1 MNPIATAR
9 LFDWSA
15 AFVHPV
21 TLGLTVG
28 LVVALLLAPVV
39 IWALARA
46 GSIGP
51 DLRRELFRR
60 YWSWLLIVPLLL
72 VPILLGA
79 FWTIT
84 GIGIL
89 SVLCYREYS
98 RATGL
103 FREKLLSLVL
113 VAGIIALSLA
123 TLDNWYRLFAALT
136 PLTVAALAA
145 VALLADRPQG
155 YIQRVGLA
163 VLGFLLFGTALTHL
177 AWFANDRNYRPYLI
191 LIILSVEANDVF
203 AFCCGK
209 LFGRRKLAPHTSP
222 NKTVAGALGA
232 VLLTTSLVIGVGWF
246 LFAPDMLSGHGVTR
260 IQELRYLAL
269 FGALISVVG
278 QLGDLMLSAIK
289 RDIGIKDMGA
299 VIPGHGGLLDRF
311 DSLIL
316 VAPAAFHYANYLAG
330 IGLDRPIK
338 IFSGG
343 GS

>member
-1 MNPIATAR
+1 MNPIAKAR
-9 LFDWSA
+9 LFDCGA
-15 AFVHPV
+15 AFAHPI
-21 TLGLTVG
+21 TLGVTIG
-28 LVVALLLAPVV
+28 LILVLALAPVIIV
-39 IWALARA
+39 ALARA
-46 GSIGP
+46 GFIGP
-51 DLRRELFRR
+51 NLRAELFRR
-60 YWSWLLIVPLLL
+60 YWSWLVIVPLLL

-79 FWTIT
+79 FWTIA

-113 VAGIIALSLA
+113 AAGIVGLALA
-123 TLDNWYRLFAALT
+123 TLDNWYRLFVALT

-163 VLGFLLFGTALTHL
+163 VLGFFLFGTALAHL
-177 AWFANDRNYRPYLI
+177 AWFANDGNYRPYLI
-191 LIILSVEANDVF
+191 LIILGVEANDVF

-232 VLLTTSLVIGVGWF
+232 IFLTTMLVVVVGWF
-246 LFAPDMLSGHGVTR
+246 LFPAEVIAAHGVTR
-260 IQELRYLAL
+260 LQELRYLAV
-269 FGALISVVG
+269 FGVMISTVG

-289 RDIGIKDMGA
+289 RDIGIKDLG
-299 VIPGHGGLLDRF
+299 VLIPGHGGLLDRF

-316 VAPAAFHYANYLAG
+316 VAPAAFHYANYIAG
-330 IGLDRPIK
+330 IGINQPIK
-338 IFSGG
+338 VFTGG
-343 GS
+343 GL

>member
-1 MNPIATAR
+1 MNPIAKAR
-9 LFDWSA
+9 LFDCGA
-15 AFVHPV
+15 AFAHPV
-21 TLGLTVG
+21 TLGVTI
-28 LVVALLLAPVV
+28 ALIVILALAPVV
-39 IWALARA
+39 IIGLARA
-46 GSIGP
+46 GFVGP
-51 DLRRELFRR
+51 NLRAELFRR
-60 YWSWLLIVPLLL
+60 YWSWLVIVPLLL

-79 FWTIT
+79 FWTIAS
-84 GIGIL
+84 IGIL

-113 VAGIIALSLA
+113 AAGIVALALA
-123 TLDNWYRLFAALT
+123 TLDNWYRLFVALT

-163 VLGFLLFGTALTHL
+163 VLGFILFGTALAHL
-177 AWFANDRNYRPYLI
+177 AWFANDGSYRPYLI

-209 LFGRRKLAPHTSP
+209 LFGRQKLAPHTSP

-232 VLLTTSLVIGVGWF
+232 IVLTTMLVVVVGWF
-246 LFAPDMLSGHGVTR
+246 LFPAEVVAAHGVTR
-260 IQELRYLAL
+260 PQELRYLAV
-269 FGALISVVG
+269 FGVMISTVG

-289 RDIGIKDMGA
+289 RDIGIKDTGTM
-299 VIPGHGGLLDRF
+299 IPGHGGLLDRF

-316 VAPAAFHYANYLAG
+316 VAPAAFHYANYIAG
-330 IGLDRPIK
+330 IGINQPIK
-338 IFSGG
+338 VFTGG